1 MALPQPFHSP
11 STTLITPECEAPGCH
26 VAGDQYTMVRCSS
39 CGGWF
44 CAEHIAVEEGVT
56 LVRPAPRVLKYL
68 AYYQGIC
75 SACQQECQ
83 QTNR

>member
-1 MALPQPFHSP
+1 
-11 STTLITPECEAPGCH
+11 
-26 VAGDQYTMVRCSS
+26 MVRCRG

-44 CAEHIAVEEGVT
+44 CAEHIAMEEGVT
-56 LVRPAPRVLKYL
+56 LVRPAPRVLKDL

-75 SACQQECQ
+75 SACQQECP